1 MRMAFFKATRSTII
15 AIVVCLFCHGIA
27 AQSKFIVWPKEPG
40 KRLRPGGTP
49 GGQLNVLAQL
59 DTLEIEEILVE
70 GKPIIMGQPFSAGED
85 WLRNITIRVKNISNQ
100 RFSHIQIGLI
110 LPEIKEGL
118 DIYVFYPFTAE
129 QRAIGFG
136 PGEVIE
142 LKTWR
147 DDKIWKWA
155 NDSIAAKMPLS
166 GITTAQIR
174 EIVVHLPDGSSLW
187 SECIRTAN
195 ELNACPHPAAP

>member
-1 MRMAFFKATRSTII
+1 MALLWITRSTFVAI
-15 AIVVCLFCHGIA
+15 AVCLFSHGVA

-40 KRLRPGGTP
+40 KRIRPGISGDFT
-49 GGQLNVLAQL
+49 VLAQF

-70 GKPIIMGQPFSAGED
+70 GKPITIGQPFSASDE
-85 WLRNITIRVKNISNQ
+85 WLRTITIRVKNISNQ

-110 LPEIKEGL
+110 LPEIKDGKGSS
-118 DIYVFYPFTAE
+118 IYVFYPFTAD
-129 QRAIGFG
+129 QRAVGFG

-147 DDKIWKWA
+147 DDKVWKWA
-155 NDSIAAKMPLS
+155 NDMIAAKMPLS
-166 GITTAQIR
+166 EITTAQIR
-174 EIVVHLPDGSSLW
+174 EIVVHMPDGSSLL